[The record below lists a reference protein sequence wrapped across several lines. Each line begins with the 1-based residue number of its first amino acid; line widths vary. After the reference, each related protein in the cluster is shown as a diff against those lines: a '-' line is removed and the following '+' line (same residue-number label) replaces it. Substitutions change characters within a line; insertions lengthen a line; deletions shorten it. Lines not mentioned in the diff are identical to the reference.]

1 MLDISLIMTV
11 TIYIFT
17 FLIAVF
23 LIVHTSIQ
31 FENITIYL
39 NSQTKKNQKNNNKKN
54 MIIII
59 ICIISCIIIY
69 NQALNYINSPKKHT
83 TAYRKVLAEL
93 NDTMILE
100 LSLKGK
106 DAYKNSEELVQ
117 ALIYRYP
124 AKNIYYIKSADME
137 TSEFSREQIRKF
149 KLYDF
154 MYNPTFI
161 RYDGIL
167 ISIIKFENNC
177 RYVNTEYLG
186 QSDCIIEVD
195 ANNFKKPNTIGK
207 DRILFAIDGKNN
219 TIKADVN
226 FFK

>member
-1 MLDISLIMTV
+1 
-11 TIYIFT
+11 
-17 FLIAVF
+17 
-23 LIVHTSIQ
+23 
-31 FENITIYL
+31 
-39 NSQTKKNQKNNNKKN
+39 
-54 MIIII
+54 
-59 ICIISCIIIY
+59 
-69 NQALNYINSPKKHT
+69 
-83 TAYRKVLAEL
+83 
-93 NDTMILE
+93 
-100 LSLKGK
+100 
-106 DAYKNSEELVQ
+106 
-117 ALIYRYP
+117 
-124 AKNIYYIKSADME
+124 
-137 TSEFSREQIRKF
+137 
-149 KLYDF
+149 